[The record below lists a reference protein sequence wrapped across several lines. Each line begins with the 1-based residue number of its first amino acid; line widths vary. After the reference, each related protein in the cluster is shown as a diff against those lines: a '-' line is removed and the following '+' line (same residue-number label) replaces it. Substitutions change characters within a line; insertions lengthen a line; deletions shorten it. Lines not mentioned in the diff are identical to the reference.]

1 MLTSAN
7 QDLAADPVSWRPA
20 TDFSRVVRVVD
31 TRARGCRGLEV
42 ASHYALTNICQHLI
56 LIY

>member
-7 QDLAADPVSWRPA
+7 QDLAADPVIWRPA

-56 LIY
+56 Y